1 MLDMTKPDSEGID
14 LILALEPHPNVYIR
28 TSLHNPSLEPLPFR
42 DMWPNLLKVTT
53 DPSTSLNRRR
63 FRFRRDRFDIVLLAL
78 MIDGDT

>member
-42 DMWPNLLKVTT
+42 DMWPNLLKVTRLE
-53 DPSTSLNRRR
+53 SFLNRRR
-63 FRFRRDRFDIVLLAL
+63 FRLRHDRVLAL
-78 MIDGDT
+78 SCFED